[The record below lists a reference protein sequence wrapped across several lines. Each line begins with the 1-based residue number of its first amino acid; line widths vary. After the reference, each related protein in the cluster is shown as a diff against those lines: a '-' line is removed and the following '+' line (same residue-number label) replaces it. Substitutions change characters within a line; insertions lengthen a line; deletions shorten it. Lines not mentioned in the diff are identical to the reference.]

1 MALNERRDSSKERNA
16 AKEKGLP
23 NRQAW
28 KTFFHSL
35 TKNED
40 CISSR
45 DSQDAWALSGDRFL
59 LPCLKAMEMLTRLIT
74 TPFGRRVA
82 TLALVKEQLNVA
94 KATPDA
100 PVDKWQVFR
109 DLCDARSRLRLR
121 DRALAVLNALLSFHP
136 EPLLSA
142 QDNLVVFPSNA
153 RLAARAN
160 GIAGTTLRENLQILV
175 EAGIIHRRDSPN
187 GKRYARKGKDGE
199 IEEAYGFSLAPL
211 LARAGEFALL
221 AQQVVE
227 ERRSI
232 RIKRESISLIRRDI
246 RKLLAAAMD
255 DGLDGDWSTMENEFL
270 ALMSDLGHAKS
281 IEGLSGIEEQLVQ
294 LQLKIINL
302 LELQWKSQKDDGND
316 DEFRQHL
323 QNQNTDSPSE
333 FETGFEGKPAATA
346 APGQQAVKTPML
358 PLSMILRA
366 CPQISLYGASDGV
379 SGWGDLKRAA
389 AVVRSMLGIS
399 PSAYQE
405 ACEVMGHNNAAV
417 VVACIL
423 ERAEHISSAGGYLR
437 DLTRKARLGRFSPDA
452 MITALARARR
462 QQARANGSN
471 VPLG

>member
-1 MALNERRDSSKERNA
+1 M
-16 AKEKGLP
+16 
-23 NRQAW
+23 Q
-28 KTFFHSL
+28 
-35 TKNED
+35 
-40 CISSR
+40 
-45 DSQDAWALSGDRFL
+45 
-59 LPCLKAMEMLTRLIT
+59 TRLIT
-74 TPFGRRVA
+74 TPFGRRMA

-94 KATPDA
+94 NAIPDE

-142 QDNLVVFPSNA
+142 QGNLVVFPSNT

-221 AQQVVE
+221 AQQVAE
-227 ERRSI
+227 ERRNI
-232 RIKRESISLIRRDI
+232 RIKRESVSLMRRDI
-246 RKLLAAAMD
+246 RKLLTAAMD
-255 DGLDGDWSTMENEFL
+255 DGLDGDWSAMENEFL
-270 ALMSDLGHAKS
+270 ALVSDLRRAKS
-281 IEGLSGIEEQLVQ
+281 IEGLSGLEEQLVQ
-294 LQLKIINL
+294 LQLRIVNL
-302 LELQWKSQKDDGND
+302 LELQWKDLKSDGDDG
-316 DEFRQHL
+316 EFRQHL

-333 FETGFEGKPAATA
+333 FETGFEGKPVATA
-346 APGQQAVKTPML
+346 APGQQAVKSPVL
-358 PLSMILRA
+358 PLSMILSA
-366 CPQISLYGASDGV
+366 CPQISLYGPPGGI
-379 SGWGDLKRAA
+379 SGWNDLKRAA

-405 ACEVMGHNNAAV
+405 ACEIMGHNNAAA

-423 ERAEHISSAGGYLR
+423 ERAEHINSAGGYLR
-437 DLTRKARLGRFSPDA
+437 DLTRKARLSRFSPHA
-452 MITALARARR
+452 MIMALARARK
-462 QQARANGSN
+462 Q
-471 VPLG
+471 